1 MAYDYSK
8 IANTAKRLID
18 KFGRT
23 ITKRTV
29 TSGGTEWNPTQ
40 TEVDTNIIG
49 VFTSFSKMEI
59 DGKLIQVN
67 DKKILTYD
75 EVILTDI
82 IVDNGIEYTVMN
94 VDVIQPADL
103 KLIYKVQVRK

>member
-8 IANTAKRLID
+8 IANTAKRLIN

-23 ITKRTV
+23 IIKKTA

-49 VFTSFSKMEI
+49 VFTNFSKMEI
-59 DGKLIQVN
+59 DGTLIQIN

-75 EVILTDI
+75 EVVLTDI